1 MLDERIYE
9 SYIGILKEEMV
20 PAMGCTEP
28 IALAYGAARAREV
41 LGKEPEHIT
50 VKCSGNIIKNVRCV
64 IIPNSDGLT
73 GIEAGIVLGAV
84 AGNASLNMEVLSN
97 VNEFERKRCRELLDK
112 KICNVELLDSPV
124 VLHFIIEMQ
133 AGDDTVSL
141 EIKYDHINVTKI
153 VKN

>member
-50 VKCSGNIIKNVRCV
+50 AKCSGNIIKNVRYRKYC
-64 IIPNSDGLT
+64 IYPISDVGT
-73 GIEAGIVLGAV
+73 HYRTFPVAV
-84 AGNASLNMEVLSN
+84 
-97 VNEFERKRCRELLDK
+97 
-112 KICNVELLDSPV
+112 
-124 VLHFIIEMQ
+124 Q
-133 AGDDTVSL
+133 
-141 EIKYDHINVTKI
+141 
-153 VKN
+153 

>member
-50 VKCSGNIIKNVRCV
+50 AKCSGYTFGMLAAKHAM
-64 IIPNSDGLT
+64 GQL
-73 GIEAGIVLGAV
+73 
-84 AGNASLNMEVLSN
+84 
-97 VNEFERKRCRELLDK
+97 
-112 KICNVELLDSPV
+112 
-124 VLHFIIEMQ
+124 
-133 AGDDTVSL
+133 
-141 EIKYDHINVTKI
+141 
-153 VKN
+153 